1 MTFLPRFQIKLN
13 QGKSE
18 SESGVTPG
26 KSTRVGCHFLLQ
38 GIFPTQGSNPGLLHC
53 RQALYHLSHQGSPE
67 TGEKNFWDP
76 PHITSIHALFHP
88 ICYHRKTLHDSIVRT
103 ALISL
108 TAAHITN
115 PPISPVPRMICRRLL
130 FWKET
135 LLTSLLP
142 QLLPYLSSR
151 PFTAK
156 LLLKSCIYSQYLI
169 HMLPFSMK
177 PTLIR
182 V

>member
-53 RQALYHLSHQGSPE
+53 RQVLYHLSHQGSPE

-76 PHITSIHALFHP
+76 PHITSIHALSHP

-135 LLTSLLP
+135 LSTSLLP